1 MVTDQDPRA
10 ADVGEPQGLP
20 AIDVV
25 DLVKHY
31 QARDGSVVLAVD
43 GVSFNVHRGETVG
56 LLGANGAGKTTMLRM
71 LVTLLKP
78 TSGTASVDGVDIR
91 EDPLGVRRRIG
102 YVSAT
107 TGVPDRLTPRETL
120 ISYGRLHGIPTAE
133 LEASVE
139 RLVGVLGMTSYA
151 DRPSGRLSSGQRQ
164 RVSLGRALVHQPP
177 VLVFD
182 EPTAAVDLLGSR
194 ELLDLLAQLRSEGRA
209 ILLST
214 HRLHEIERR
223 CDRFLIM
230 HAGRIVAR
238 GTREELLEPSEYSIE
253 DAFYRAVA
261 S

>member
-1 MVTDQDPRA
+1 MSIDSEPTAV
-10 ADVGEPQGLP
+10 ADMGEQRSP

-31 QARDGSVVLAVD
+31 QSRDGSVVRAVN
-43 GVSFNVHRGETVG
+43 GVSFCVRPGETMG
-56 LLGANGAGKTTMLRM
+56 LLGANGAGKTTLLRM

-78 TSGTASVDGVDIR
+78 TAGTARIDGIDIGQ
-91 EDPLGVRRRIG
+91 DPLGVRRRIG

-107 TGVPDRLTPRETL
+107 TGVPDRLTPRETMTA
-120 ISYGRLHGIPTAE
+120 YGRLHGLDPAALNASIEE
-133 LEASVE
+133 LVD
-139 RLVGVLGMTSYA
+139 VLDMRSFA

-177 VLVFD
+177 VLVLD

-194 ELLDLLAQLRSEGRA
+194 ELLDLLAELRREGRA

-223 CDRFLIM
+223 CDRFVIM
-230 HAGRIVAR
+230 HAGSMVAG
-238 GTREELLEPSEYSIE
+238 GTREELLEPSEESLE

>member
-1 MVTDQDPRA
+1 MIDP
-10 ADVGEPQGLP
+10 EPCAVEVDAPTSLP

-31 QARDGSVVLAVD
+31 QSRDGSVVRAVD
-43 GVSFNVHRGETVG
+43 GVSFRVQPGETMG
-56 LLGANGAGKTTMLRM
+56 LLGANGAGKTTLLRM

-78 TSGTASVDGVDIR
+78 SAGTARIDGIDIR

-120 ISYGRLHGIPTAE
+120 TSYGRLHGLDPAE
-133 LEASVE
+133 LAASTE
-139 RLVGVLGMTSYA
+139 RLIDILGMTSFA

-164 RVSLGRALVHQPP
+164 RVSLGRALVHEPP
-177 VLVFD
+177 VLMLD

-194 ELLDLLAQLRSEGRA
+194 ELLDLLAELRSEGRA

-223 CDRFLIM
+223 CDRFVIM
-230 HAGRIVAR
+230 HAGRIVAA
-238 GTREELLEPSEYSIE
+238 GTREELLEPSEESLE

-261 S
+261 P

>member
-1 MVTDQDPRA
+1 MIDSEPCAVE
-10 ADVGEPQGLP
+10 ADAPTSLP

-31 QARDGSVVLAVD
+31 QSRDGSVVRAVD
-43 GVSFNVHRGETVG
+43 GVSFRVRPGETMG
-56 LLGANGAGKTTMLRM
+56 LLGANGAGKTTLLRM

-78 TSGTASVDGVDIR
+78 SAGTARIDGIDIR

-120 ISYGRLHGIPTAE
+120 TSYGRLHGLDPAV
-133 LEASVE
+133 LAASTE
-139 RLVGVLGMTSYA
+139 RLIDILGMTAFA

-164 RVSLGRALVHQPP
+164 RVSLGRALVHEPP
-177 VLVFD
+177 VLMLD

-194 ELLDLLAQLRSEGRA
+194 ELLDLLAELRSEGRA

-223 CDRFLIM
+223 CDRFVIM
-230 HAGRIVAR
+230 HTGRIVAA
-238 GTREELLEPSEYSIE
+238 GTREELLEPSEESLE

-261 S
+261 P

>member
-1 MVTDQDPRA
+1 MEA
-10 ADVGEPQGLP
+10 AASAGVP

-25 DLVKHY
+25 DLIKHY
-31 QARDGSVVLAVD
+31 QSRDGSVVRAVD
-43 GVSFNVHRGETVG
+43 GVSFRVQPGETMG
-56 LLGANGAGKTTMLRM
+56 LLGANGAGKTTLLRM

-78 TSGTASVDGVDIR
+78 TAGTARIDGIDIR

-120 ISYGRLHGIPTAE
+120 TSYGRLHGLDPAV
-133 LEASVE
+133 LAASTE
-139 RLVGVLGMTSYA
+139 RLIDILGMTAFA

-164 RVSLGRALVHQPP
+164 RVSLGRALVHEPP
-177 VLVFD
+177 VLMLD

-194 ELLDLLAQLRSEGRA
+194 ELLDLLAELRREGRA

-223 CDRFLIM
+223 CDRFVIM
-230 HAGRIVAR
+230 HAGRIVAA
-238 GTREELLEPSEYSIE
+238 GTRAELLEPSEESLE

-261 S
+261 P

>member
-1 MVTDQDPRA
+1 MENDPEPRS
-10 ADVGEPQGLP
+10 VGDEQPLGQR
-20 AIDVV
+20 AIDVC

-31 QARDGSVVLAVD
+31 QARDGSFVRAVD
-43 GVSFNVHRGETVG
+43 GVSFDVRQGEIVG
-56 LLGANGAGKTTMLRM
+56 LLGANGAGKTTLLRM

-78 TSGTASVDGVDIR
+78 TSGTASVDGLDIR

-120 ISYGRLHGIPTAE
+120 TAYGRLHGIAPHL
-133 LEASVE
+133 LEASIDH
-139 RLVGVLGMTSYA
+139 LVKELGMTSYA

-164 RVSLGRALVHQPP
+164 RVSLGRALVHEPS

-194 ELLDLLAQLRSEGRA
+194 ELLELLAELRKQGRA

-223 CDRFLIM
+223 CDRFVIM
-230 HAGRIVAR
+230 HAGHIVAR
-238 GTREELLEPSEYSIE
+238 GTRDELLVPPEESIE

>member
-1 MVTDQDPRA
+1 MNIDPEPHPEDA
-10 ADVGEPQGLP
+10 AGPP
-20 AIDVV
+20 PSAIQVL

-31 QARDGSVVLAVD
+31 QARDGSVVRAVD
-43 GVSFNVHRGETVG
+43 GVSFEVHRGETMG
-56 LLGANGAGKTTMLRM
+56 LLGANGAGKTTLLRM

-78 TSGTASVDGVDIR
+78 TAGTALVDGIDIAN
-91 EDPLGVRRRIG
+91 DPLGVRRRIG

-120 ISYGRLHGIPTAE
+120 ASYGTLHGIAPAQ
-133 LEASVE
+133 LDASIG
-139 RLVGVLGMTSYA
+139 RLIEVLGMRSFA

-164 RVSLGRALVHQPP
+164 RVSLGRALVHEPP
-177 VLVFD
+177 VLILD

-194 ELLDLLAQLRSEGRA
+194 GLLNLLHELRSEGRA

-223 CDRFLIM
+223 CDRFVIM
-230 HAGRIVAR
+230 HAGRLVAG
-238 GTREELLEPSEYSIE
+238 GTREELLEPSEESIE
-253 DAFYRAVA
+253 DAFFRAVA

>member
-1 MVTDQDPRA
+1 MENDPEPRSVGVDQPLGQR
-10 ADVGEPQGLP
+10 
-20 AIDVV
+20 AIDVC

-31 QARDGSVVLAVD
+31 QARDGSLVRAVD
-43 GVSFNVHRGETVG
+43 GVSFDVRRGEIVG
-56 LLGANGAGKTTMLRM
+56 LLGANGAGKTTLLRM

-78 TSGTASVDGVDIR
+78 TSGTASVDGLDIR
-91 EDPLGVRRRIG
+91 EDPLGVRRKIG

-120 ISYGRLHGIPTAE
+120 TSYGRLHGIAPHL
-133 LEASVE
+133 LEASID
-139 RLVGVLGMTSYA
+139 RLVKELGMTGYA

-164 RVSLGRALVHQPP
+164 RVSLGRALVHEPP

-194 ELLDLLAQLRSEGRA
+194 ELLNLLAELRNQGRA

-223 CDRFLIM
+223 CDRFVIM
-230 HAGRIVAR
+230 HAGHIVAR
-238 GTREELLEPSEYSIE
+238 GTRDELLEPPEESIE

>member
-1 MVTDQDPRA
+1 MIDP
-10 ADVGEPQGLP
+10 EPCAVEVDAPTSLP

-31 QARDGSVVLAVD
+31 QSRDGSVVRAVD
-43 GVSFNVHRGETVG
+43 GVSFRVQPGETMG
-56 LLGANGAGKTTMLRM
+56 LLGANGAGKTTLLRM

-78 TSGTASVDGVDIR
+78 SGGTARIDGIDIR

-120 ISYGRLHGIPTAE
+120 TSYGRLHGLDPTE
-133 LEASVE
+133 LAASTE
-139 RLVGVLGMTSYA
+139 RLIDILGMTAFA

-164 RVSLGRALVHQPP
+164 RVSLGRALVHEPP
-177 VLVFD
+177 VLMLD

-194 ELLDLLAQLRSEGRA
+194 ELLDLLAELRREGRA

-223 CDRFLIM
+223 CDRFVIM
-230 HAGRIVAR
+230 HAGRIVAA
-238 GTREELLEPSEYSIE
+238 GTREELLEPSEESLE

-261 S
+261 P

>member
-1 MVTDQDPRA
+1 MVSDP
-10 ADVGEPQGLP
+10 DPQTTASRP
-20 AIDVV
+20 SQRHVAIEVL

-31 QARDGSVVLAVD
+31 QARDGSVVHAVD
-43 GVSFNVHRGETVG
+43 GVSFDVHRGETVG
-56 LLGANGAGKTTMLRM
+56 LLGANGAGKTTLLRM

-78 TSGTASVDGVDIR
+78 TSGSARIDGIDIR

-120 ISYGRLHGIPTAE
+120 ASYGRLHGIAPAV
-133 LEASVE
+133 LEASIE
-139 RLVGVLGMTSYA
+139 RLIEALDMTGYA

-164 RVSLGRALVHQPP
+164 RVSLGRALVHEPP

-194 ELLDLLAQLRSEGRA
+194 ELLDLLADLRNEGRA

-223 CDRFLIM
+223 CDRFVIM
-230 HAGRIVAR
+230 HAGRVVAR
-238 GTREELLEPSEYSIE
+238 GTREELLEPSEESIE

>member
-1 MVTDQDPRA
+1 MVSDPEPRA
-10 ADVGEPQGLP
+10 ATLGGPQGPP
-20 AIDVV
+20 AIAVS

-31 QARDGSVVLAVD
+31 QARDGSVVRAVD
-43 GVSFNVHRGETVG
+43 GVSFDVCRAETVG
-56 LLGANGAGKTTMLRM
+56 LLGANGAGKTTLLRM

-78 TSGTASVDGVDIR
+78 TSGTAEIDGIDIR

-120 ISYGRLHGIPTAE
+120 TSYGRLHGLDPAV
-133 LEASVE
+133 LAASIE
-139 RLVGVLGMTSYA
+139 RLIEVLGMTSYA
-151 DRPSGRLSSGQRQ
+151 DRPCGRLSSGQRQ
-164 RVSLGRALVHQPP
+164 RVSLGRALVHEPP

-194 ELLDLLAQLRSEGRA
+194 ELLDLLADLRNEGRA

-223 CDRFLIM
+223 CDRFVIM
-230 HAGRIVAR
+230 HAGRVVAR
-238 GTREELLEPSEYSIE
+238 GTREELLEPSEESIE

>member
-1 MVTDQDPRA
+1 MVSDP
-10 ADVGEPQGLP
+10 EPASAGGHEPHAQP

-25 DLVKHY
+25 SLVKHY
-31 QARDGSVVLAVD
+31 QARDGSVVRAVD
-43 GVSFNVHRGETVG
+43 GVSFDVLRGETVG
-56 LLGANGAGKTTMLRM
+56 LLGANGAGKTTLLRM

-78 TSGTASVDGVDIR
+78 TSGTARIEGLDIC

-120 ISYGRLHGIPTAE
+120 MSYGRLHGLSPDV
-133 LEASVE
+133 LETSIE
-139 RLVGVLGMTSYA
+139 RLIEALGMTGYA

-164 RVSLGRALVHQPP
+164 RVSLGRALVHEPP

-194 ELLDLLAQLRSEGRA
+194 ELLDLLDELRNQGRA

-223 CDRFLIM
+223 CNRFVIM

-238 GTREELLEPSEYSIE
+238 GTRDELLEPSEESIE

>member
-1 MVTDQDPRA
+1 MIDPEPGAVEA
-10 ADVGEPQGLP
+10 AASAGVP

-25 DLVKHY
+25 DLFKHY
-31 QARDGSVVLAVD
+31 QSRDGSVVRAVD
-43 GVSFNVHRGETVG
+43 GVSFRVQPGETMG
-56 LLGANGAGKTTMLRM
+56 LLGANGAGKTTLLRM

-78 TSGTASVDGVDIR
+78 TAGTARIDGIDIR

-120 ISYGRLHGIPTAE
+120 TSYGRLHGLDPAV
-133 LEASVE
+133 LAASTE
-139 RLVGVLGMTSYA
+139 RLIDILGMTAFA

-164 RVSLGRALVHQPP
+164 RVSLGRALVHEPP
-177 VLVFD
+177 VLMLD

-194 ELLDLLAQLRSEGRA
+194 ELLDLLAELRREGRA

-223 CDRFLIM
+223 CDRFVIM
-230 HAGRIVAR
+230 HAGRIVAA
-238 GTREELLEPSEYSIE
+238 GTREELLEPSEESLE

-261 S
+261 P

>member
-1 MVTDQDPRA
+1 MIDPEPCAVEAAASTD
-10 ADVGEPQGLP
+10 LP

-31 QARDGSVVLAVD
+31 QSRDGSVVRAVD
-43 GVSFNVHRGETVG
+43 GVSFCVRPGETMG
-56 LLGANGAGKTTMLRM
+56 LLGANGAGKTTLLRM

-78 TSGTASVDGVDIR
+78 SAGTARIDGVDIR

-120 ISYGRLHGIPTAE
+120 TSYGRLHGLDPAE
-133 LEASVE
+133 LAASTE
-139 RLVGVLGMTSYA
+139 RLIDILGMTAFA

-164 RVSLGRALVHQPP
+164 RVSLGRALVHEPP
-177 VLVFD
+177 VLMLD

-194 ELLDLLAQLRSEGRA
+194 ELLDLLAELRSEGRA

-223 CDRFLIM
+223 CDRFVIM
-230 HAGRIVAR
+230 HAGRIVAE
-238 GTREELLEPSEYSIE
+238 GTREELLEPSEESLE
-253 DAFYRAVA
+253 DAFYRAVG